1 MSLIDERI
9 TVDQNVCHGKACI
22 KGTRVMVSVL
32 LDNLAAGKSYEDII
46 ENYPSLVI
54 DDIRAA
60 IAYGALLSKERTIAF
75 LMINQK
81 FKFKGKGTLKH
92 LQSENNIGVVNN
104 SFNTV
109 GAVRRHH
116 NLVWCLSNFQASA
129 FLQQEILLTG

>member
-1 MSLIDERI
+1 MGLIDERI

-32 LDNLAAGKSYEDII
+32 LDNLAAGKSYEDIL

-75 LMINQK
+75 
-81 FKFKGKGTLKH
+81 
-92 LQSENNIGVVNN
+92 S
-104 SFNTV
+104 
-109 GAVRRHH
+109 
-116 NLVWCLSNFQASA
+116 
-129 FLQQEILLTG
+129 